1 MHNRPHTRRPE
12 AFALLLCLCALIS
25 SCSEQRLQPD
35 DVEYRKDDNG
45 TQFLYQIG
53 ADEPFGTGKRAFV
66 EEYYPS
72 SKSDSFWKGAQQH
85 FEVGFLDGKR
95 DGNFTFWQKN
105 GIKLLTGAYKNG
117 FRDGKFIAYGKT
129 GELVYEKTFKNGEL
143 DGNFT
148 MYYPASNNDVFRY
161 KEKLAEED
169 KDPGELT
176 VKNHLR
182 LKVAFSEGNPVGPYE
197 AYFHPGDQNSSQDE
211 LLMEKGHFSRTTYH
225 PRPHS
230 LAVILPDGK
239 RPFPPH
245 PPTPEGFSRAIGEAA
260 QAIRNIPA
268 YTNPKN
274 HPAFVYTL
282 DDQGGL
288 ILPIWSSQIVRIGIL
303 SETEP
308 LRKDSTYLPTYKSF
322 VDAQKKAKDSMK
334 SNVQVVGLDIQN
346 NVIDILWAV
355 DELEGVIPLPDK
367 IVKRQI
373 KTKAGVLEKEQI
385 TFYPQTNSLVVVL
398 PDKKRPFPSHKPT
411 PNGFSRAI
419 DEAAKAIK
427 NIPAYRNPDNAPAL
441 VYTLDAKGEEIMPIW
456 SSHIQKISIRKGNGF
471 LMNETFEPNYESFE
485 KAQKIA
491 EGIEEPSVEVVG
503 LDKKG
508 QIIDIFWSENKL
520 KGVTPL
526 SDRINKHWIK
536 TKRSWDKGYA
546 SDALWL
552 LSNGS
557 QISIRES
564 IHQ

>member
-1 MHNRPHTRRPE
+1 MHNRSHTRRPE
-12 AFALLLCLCALIS
+12 AFALLLSTCALIS

-35 DVEYRKDDNG
+35 DVEYRKDENG

-72 SKSDSFWKGAQQH
+72 SKNDSFWKGAQQH
-85 FEVGFLDGKR
+85 FEVGFFDGKR

-105 GIKLLTGAYKNG
+105 GIKLLTGAYNNG
-117 FRDGKFIAYGKT
+117 LRHGKFTAYGKT

-197 AYFHPGDQNSSQDE
+197 AYFHPGDQNSSQGE
-211 LLMEKGHFSRTTYH
+211 LLMETGHFS
-225 PRPHS
+225 
-230 LAVILPDGK
+230 
-239 RPFPPH
+239 
-245 PPTPEGFSRAIGEAA
+245 
-260 QAIRNIPA
+260 Q
-268 YTNPKN
+268 
-274 HPAFVYTL
+274 
-282 DDQGGL
+282 
-288 ILPIWSSQIVRIGIL
+288 
-303 SETEP
+303 
-308 LRKDSTYLPTYKSF
+308 
-322 VDAQKKAKDSMK
+322 
-334 SNVQVVGLDIQN
+334 
-346 NVIDILWAV
+346 
-355 DELEGVIPLPDK
+355 
-367 IVKRQI
+367 
-373 KTKAGVLEKEQI
+373 AGVLEKEQI
-385 TFYPQTNSLVVVL
+385 TFYPQTNSLVVIL
-398 PDKKRPFPSHKPT
+398 PDKKRPFPPHKPT

-441 VYTLDAKGEEIMPIW
+441 VYTLDAKGEEIVPIW
-456 SSHIQKISIRKGNGF
+456 SSHIQKISIRKENGF
-471 LMNETFEPNYESFE
+471 LMNNTFEPNYESFE

-491 EGIEEPSVEVVG
+491 EEITEPNVEVVG

-508 QIIDIFWSENKL
+508 QIIDILWSGNIL
-520 KGVTPL
+520 KDVTALPY
-526 SDRINKHWIK
+526 RINKHWVK
-536 TKRSWDKGYA
+536 TMRSWDKGYA

-557 QISIRES
+557 QISIREN

>member
-72 SKSDSFWKGAQQH
+72 TKNDSFWGQQH
-85 FEVGFLDGKR
+85 FEVGFLDGQR

-105 GIKLLTGAYKNG
+105 GIKLLTGAYTNG
-117 FRDGKFIAYGKT
+117 LRDGKFTAYGKT

-161 KEKLAEED
+161 KEKLTEED
-169 KDPGELT
+169 KEPGELT

-182 LKVAFSEGNPVGPYE
+182 LKLAFSEGNPVGPYE
-197 AYFHPGDQNSSQDE
+197 AYFHPGDQNSSQAE
-211 LLMEKGHFSRTTYH
+211 LLMETGHFS
-225 PRPHS
+225 
-230 LAVILPDGK
+230 
-239 RPFPPH
+239 
-245 PPTPEGFSRAIGEAA
+245 
-260 QAIRNIPA
+260 Q
-268 YTNPKN
+268 
-274 HPAFVYTL
+274 
-282 DDQGGL
+282 
-288 ILPIWSSQIVRIGIL
+288 
-303 SETEP
+303 
-308 LRKDSTYLPTYKSF
+308 
-322 VDAQKKAKDSMK
+322 
-334 SNVQVVGLDIQN
+334 
-346 NVIDILWAV
+346 
-355 DELEGVIPLPDK
+355 
-367 IVKRQI
+367 
-373 KTKAGVLEKEQI
+373 AGVLEKEQI
-385 TFYPQTNSLVVVL
+385 TFYPQTNSLVVIL
-398 PDKKRPFPSHKPT
+398 PDKKRPFPPHKPT

-441 VYTLDAKGEEIMPIW
+441 VYTLDARGEEIVPIW

-471 LMNETFEPNYESFE
+471 LINKTFEPNYESFE

-491 EGIEEPSVEVVG
+491 EEITESSVEVVG

-508 QIIDIFWSENKL
+508 QIVDILWSGDRPKD
-520 KGVTPL
+520 VTALP
-526 SDRINKHWIK
+526 DRINKHWVK

-557 QISIRES
+557 QISIREN